1 MDYKE
6 LYELWLTN
14 PYFDEDTRKELEAI
28 KDDNKE
34 IEDRF
39 YKDLEF
45 GTAGLR
51 GVIGAGTNR
60 MNIYTVRRATQ
71 GLANY
76 IIKMNGQDKGLLSH
90 LTQDIC
96 LLNLLMKQLYVLML
110 TELRHT
116 CLIHLDLHLNFL
128 SQFVN

>member
-45 GTAGLR
+45 GTAGTSWSYR
-51 GVIGAGTNR
+51 SR
-60 MNIYTVRRATQ
+60 Y
-71 GLANY
+71 
-76 IIKMNGQDKGLLSH
+76 
-90 LTQDIC
+90 
-96 LLNLLMKQLYVLML
+96 
-110 TELRHT
+110 
-116 CLIHLDLHLNFL
+116 
-128 SQFVN
+128 